1 MNMIDIQDKLKGLS
15 EQQLVSEM
23 QSPSGGAPQ
32 FLVLSEITRRKR
44 MRDSFQNQQA
54 QPTTSIAEEA
64 VASAGVPSGGLA
76 AMARSLAPNSSMAQN
91 TAAMPSQPM
100 PQEQPVQGMYG
111 GGYVQKMAGGMSVNG
126 QPADMSNPM
135 VSAWVRREAQR
146 RGVSVEEVMASLGPT
161 GAAISEAAPSMD
173 ARNRMLGLEPSGP
186 SNLNFPTQS
195 DLDQRYADTQRGDM
209 FRMPSQEDL
218 DRSYRGSQALEPIF
232 PDSGFSPDPRQPS
245 GMDYGR
251 PLFTTL
257 AGRTGNILPEMPEPS
272 VDLDLTSGP
281 SRMIGLE
288 PQGGSTGTEGRVRL
302 LKSQVEDESLGAER
316 RIRAAQEL
324 EDLRDRISTTQFGGG
339 DPSSGISVPEGYM
352 MTAMGLQLDPNYMSP
367 GKTGI
372 GMVDQAAGQGSAA
385 LSKMDGVIPDGIM
398 DVARRSAQLADYE
411 KKLNPLNLREA
422 LIQGSRENSFLT
434 DQLRREMDAE
444 LKRIDVA
451 RNSLEPPQFSD
462 SPSMSVVESLRTSGS
477 AGPQA
482 AIDNAYV
489 APLANRDGA
498 VNDQAENSED
508 TAPAGEQPKP
518 PAPPKDTVP
527 QGGGISTD
535 TAGVPATPNPATS
548 AAGRGAGAA
557 VGGSNAPTSYEQ
569 ELRDA
574 MVRAEKRASQ
584 DKWLALAQVGMQLMS
599 SKEPTLGG
607 ALGEAGIAG
616 LQSYRGSRDAY
627 ENERLGLTKSLFDLQ
642 QQQAAAAAAQRAAGA
657 KAAGKPLT
665 PEQRLKQI
673 EDRLKFLV
681 QGDPITGETIMQGA
695 DGTVASL
702 RQEYINLVNGG
713 GGGTFDATAP

>member
-1 MNMIDIQDKLKGLS
+1 MNMIDIQDKLKSLS

-23 QSPSGGAPQ
+23 QSPTGNAPQ

-64 VASAGVPSGGLA
+64 VASAGVPGGGLA

-100 PQEQPVQGMYG
+100 PEEQPVQGMYG

-146 RGVSVEEVMASLGPT
+146 RGVSVEEVMANLGPT

-218 DRSYRGSQALEPIF
+218 DLRYLGSQGQQPIF
-232 PDSGFSPDPRQPS
+232 PDSGFSPDPA
-245 GMDYGR
+245 D
-251 PLFTTL
+251 TL
-257 AGRTGNILPEMPEPS
+257 APMLDRIQTQSRMTATEPPEY

-281 SRMIGLE
+281 DSAKAPGVVA
-288 PQGGSTGTEGRVRL
+288 PQYTEETVFDPVTGVP
-302 LKSQVEDESLGAER
+302 
-316 RIRAAQEL
+316 
-324 EDLRDRISTTQFGGG
+324 ISGGG
-339 DPSSGISVPEGYM
+339 VEGETPSNGP
-352 MTAMGLQLDPNYMSP
+352 
-367 GKTGI
+367 
-372 GMVDQAAGQGSAA
+372 
-385 LSKMDGVIPDGIM
+385 GIM
-398 DVARRSAQLADYE
+398 DILLPF
-411 KKLNPLNLREA
+411 K
-422 LIQGSRENSFLT
+422 G
-434 DQLRREMDAE
+434 M
-444 LKRIDVA
+444 
-451 RNSLEPPQFSD
+451 EPPA
-462 SPSMSVVESLRTSGS
+462 SGYSGPFGGVPNALKPGMTVSEGMTPQGAAS
-477 AGPQA
+477 ATDELA
-482 AIDNAYV
+482 AI
-489 APLANRDGA
+489 LAGKDGGQPSKPAADGA
-498 VNDQAENSED
+498 GG
-508 TAPAGEQPKP
+508 APSGAT
-518 PAPPKDTVP
+518 PASGGDVGTNAT
-527 QGGGISTD
+527 GGI
-535 TAGVPATPNPATS
+535 
-548 AAGRGAGAA
+548 GRGAGAA
-557 VGGSNAPTSYEQ
+557 VGGSNAPNSYEQ

-627 ENERLGLTKSLFDLQ
+627 ENERLGLTKSLYDLQ
-642 QQQAAAAAAQRAAGA
+642 QQQAAAAAAQRAAAA
-657 KAAGKPLT
+657 KATSGPSLSDLNSAINYLTTETKGYDDSGKEVTRRVPLNQADEPLVRQLEAQRSAIIAGKFAP
-665 PEQRLKQI
+665 QI
-673 EDRLKFLV
+673 
-681 QGDPITGETIMQGA
+681 
-695 DGTVASL
+695 
-702 RQEYINLVNGG
+702 
-713 GGGTFDATAP
+713 